1 MWAAEDI
8 SVPDTGAVRAWNEGF
23 HKCSTTNDLHLSWDE
38 AYEPGV
44 LRAEGFRN
52 GELVAVDEV
61 CTTGKMAGLSA
72 DVVNTEISEG
82 SLVQIELSARD
93 GEGRFV
99 PDACPMISCQVEGPA
114 RLVGMDAGDLLDLSL
129 YSSPGRRMFNG
140 LLLAAVMV
148 EGKGEVRVTFTS
160 EDGAAETVTFRAE

>member
-1 MWAAEDI
+1 MSQI
-8 SVPDTGAVRAWNEGF
+8 RG
-23 HKCSTTNDLHLSWDE
+23 
-38 AYEPGV
+38 
-44 LRAEGFRN
+44 
-52 GELVAVDEV
+52 
-61 CTTGKMAGLSA
+61 SA
-72 DVVNTEISEG
+72 CLVNTEISEG

-148 EGKGEVRVTFTS
+148 EGKGEVRVTFAS